1 MVLVPVVS
9 WSDSDALAGSTT
21 GVSLDRFFGG
31 RPRFRLVTIVDDC
44 SANAAAAA
52 EDDDEEE
59 DAAVG
64 TELAEESGIT
74 VLVVVVLFVVAYDDV
89 DVDDDAAIAAA
100 AAALFDFPPGRD
112 SIIFSADFRLGGL
125 PGPRFTTGGGGG
137 IDIDASIVDHE
148 STETTAAADAAADFG
163 DGLEGDAL
171 GETFV
176 ASFVSSTVVCPFFFF
191 VVKVVGLSSVY
202 IVVGVRCLLGRLRF

>member
-52 EDDDEEE
+52 EDDDDEEE

-89 DVDDDAAIAAA
+89 DVDDDDDAAIAAA

-148 STETTAAADAAADFG
+148 STETTAAADAAAAFG

-171 GETFV
+171 GET
-176 ASFVSSTVVCPFFFF
+176 FVSSTVVCPFFFF

>member
-31 RPRFRLVTIVDDC
+31 RPRFRLVTTVDDC
-44 SANAAAAA
+44 SANAAA

-74 VLVVVVLFVVAYDDV
+74 VLVVVVLFVVAYV
-89 DVDDDAAIAAA
+89 DVDDDDDVDAAIAAA

-148 STETTAAADAAADFG
+148 STETTAAADAAAAFG